1 MSESLYDAV
10 YIQKI
15 TLNCPFSRKKIIGN
29 NDQFIVQLR
38 YLSLHDIE
46 IKRGRKVTW
55 KKERRKRYE
64 LQVTIFFFFL
74 TRLIDS

>member
-1 MSESLYDAV
+1 MSESLYDAIH
-10 YIQKI
+10 IQKI
-15 TLNCPFSRKKIIGN
+15 TLNCIHSVEKIIGN
-29 NDQFIVQLR
+29 NDRFIVQLR

-64 LQVTIFFFFL
+64 LQVIIFFFSYE
-74 TRLIDS
+74 TD